1 MEESFI
7 ILKDVFLALLLG
19 ALIGLEREYAQ
30 VKRKFKSY
38 GGIRTF
44 PLIALFGVLAAY
56 LGDLVSIWL
65 LIIFS
70 TGFVLLVAFAY
81 MRSRQ
86 EQGEWHMGA
95 TTELAGLITYL
106 AGILIFYDKIT
117 TAATIIV
124 AVTLILYAKTYLH
137 HFTQK
142 LKGTELIS
150 TLEFAAIALVILPFL
165 PNKAYGSY
173 GFFNPFLIWLIV
185 VIVSSLSFVGY
196 ILEKLWGKKGIEIA
210 GIFGGLVSST
220 ALTSSMAEKS
230 RKSGF
235 SPSFVL
241 GALIANLSMLAKVML
256 IIFLLDW
263 QLALKAAAPLL
274 ILFGSALLIGFPL
287 WKRSRLSKDTFHL
300 ESPFH
305 LLSAIRLAALLTAI
319 LFLIKFSYGYLSS
332 QGIFLVSFFSGLF
345 NIDVI
350 TVSLVQMAGKI
361 GPSAAIKAL
370 VLALGATFVVKGGIS
385 YVVGGGLFGREM
397 VKYMTILLI
406 VAVVLFFVL

>member
-56 LGDLVSIWL
+56 LGDLISVWL

-70 TGFVLLVAFAY
+70 AGFVLLVVFAY
-81 MRSRQ
+81 MHTRQ
-86 EQGEWHMGA
+86 EKGEWHLGA

-106 AGILIFYDKIT
+106 AGILIYYDKIT
-117 TAATIIV
+117 AAAAIIV
-124 AVTLILYAKTYLH
+124 AVTIIMYAKTYLH
-137 HFTQK
+137 HFTKK
-142 LKGTELIS
+142 LKGTELVS

-165 PNKAYGSY
+165 PNKAYGPY
-173 GFFNPFLIWLIV
+173 GFFNPFLIWLVV
-185 VIVSSLSFVGY
+185 VIVSSLSFFGY
-196 ILEKLWGKKGIEIA
+196 ILEKLWGRKGIEIA
-210 GIFGGLVSST
+210 GVFGGLVSST

-235 SPSFVL
+235 NPSFVL
-241 GALIANLSMLAKVML
+241 GALIANLSMLVKVAL

-263 QLALKAAAPLL
+263 QLALKAALPLL
-274 ILFGSALLIGFPL
+274 ILFGSTLFLGFPL
-287 WKRSRLSKDTFHL
+287 WKRSRLSRDTFPL

-305 LLSAIRLAALLTAI
+305 LLSALRLAALLTAI
-319 LFLIKFSYGYLSS
+319 LFLIRISHGYFSS
-332 QGIFLVSFFSGLF
+332 QGIFLVSFLSGLF

-350 TVSLVQMAGKI
+350 TVSLVQVADKI
-361 GPSAAIKAL
+361 GSLAAIKAL
-370 VLALGATFVVKGGIS
+370 LLALGATFAAKGGIG
-385 YVVGGGLFGREM
+385 YFVGGKQFGQEI

-406 VAVVLFFVL
+406 IAVILFFVF